1 MGKQIGQRPACEGC
15 IGIIILNYRNWDDTR
30 QCVIS
35 IHRNPPKADYRIF
48 LVDNASDNAPGFD
61 LTSFIEKYRIV
72 FIQNRQN
79 TGYNA
84 GNNIGIAKALQ
95 AGCSYV
101 LISNNDVR
109 YFPGSIQAMK
119 DCLDMHPE
127 NGIVGPKIL
136 EPNGCIQKSHMCR
149 RTGMKEKYMVR
160 TRAKVVFRKSYRS
173 YFGLDRDYEQPFE
186 IYAAAGCC
194 FMISRQCA
202 EVVMPFDEYPL
213 LYEEELMLGI
223 RMKKMGYRTRY
234 EPKAVIEHLHGQS
247 TRYQKAFA
255 FTHNVRS
262 EIYYCRKYLHA
273 GKWQVYPLYWY
284 RVLLY
289 LARCLW
295 QKDFRRSFR
304 WFLKTTSEE
313 FRQF

>member
-1 MGKQIGQRPACEGC
+1 MEKLIGQHLVCEGC
-15 IGIIILNYRNWDDTR
+15 IGIVILNYRNWDDTKR
-30 QCVIS
+30 CVIS
-35 IHRNPPKADYRIF
+35 IDRNPPEMDYRIF
-48 LVDNASDNAPGFD
+48 LVDNASDNAPDFD
-61 LTSFIEKYRIV
+61 LLSFTEKYRIV
-72 FIQNRQN
+72 LIQNKKN

-84 GNNIGIAKALQ
+84 GNNTGIAKALQ
-95 AGCSYV
+95 EGCGYI

-119 DCLDMHPE
+119 DCLDMYPE
-127 NGIVGPKIL
+127 AGIVGPKIL
-136 EPNGCIQKSHMCR
+136 DQNGRIQKSHICR

-160 TRAKVVFRKSYRS
+160 TRANVIFRKSYRS
-173 YFGLDRDYEQPFE
+173 YFGLDRDYDRPFE

-194 FMISRQCA
+194 FMMSRQCA
-202 EVVMPFDEYPL
+202 EAAVPFDEHPF

-223 RMKKMGYRTRY
+223 RMKRLGYRTRY
-234 EPKAVIEHLHGQS
+234 EPKAVVEHLHGAS

-273 GKWQVYPLYWY
+273 EKWKIYPLYWY

-295 QKDFRRSFR
+295 RKDFRQNWR
-304 WFLKTTSEE
+304 WFLKTAGEE
-313 FRQF
+313 FK